1 MGQLATI
8 FRNYQDALGFLS
20 EEGMVYRLGEAT
32 LAGTTTGPQAYA
44 TTTPTLGVFVD
55 AGANYIVIPLEL
67 QMMQAGTV
75 AGGAITVLME
85 MDNADRY
92 TSGGT
97 ALTVLRTDMGATSLP
112 TGVSAFS
119 ATGSAITATNAVG
132 IPMRRWLLGP
142 DVSTAEGAV
151 NSVEWGPQAGTDF
164 LKPTATTG
172 ASWLINT
179 STAAGAGATW
189 LYTMKIAVV
198 PASWA

>member
-1 MGQLATI
+1 MGQLSTI

-20 EEGMVYRLGEAT
+20 AEGMVYRLGEAT

-55 AGANYIVIPLEL
+55 ADADYIVIPLEL

-97 ALTVLRTDMGATSLP
+97 AL
-112 TGVSAFS
+112 
-119 ATGSAITATNAVG
+119 
-132 IPMRRWLLGP
+132 
-142 DVSTAEGAV
+142 
-151 NSVEWGPQAGTDF
+151 
-164 LKPTATTG
+164 
-172 ASWLINT
+172 
-179 STAAGAGATW
+179 
-189 LYTMKIAVV
+189 
-198 PASWA
+198 